1 MSAPAEL
8 PPRAR
13 EVVDAARELLE
24 AEGADAV
31 TMRRV
36 AERLGIRAP
45 SLYKHLP
52 NKEAIEMQLVAVGF
66 EEAAEAFQAA
76 VASSKSPLADFASA
90 YRRFALAH
98 PHLYRLMHD
107 RPLQRDL
114 LPTGAEDRA
123 AAPLI
128 AAAGSIDRAR
138 AVWAFAHGMTILE
151 LNGRFPADADLDK
164 AWHDGIRAFSQPTR
178 GTGPAR
184 QT

>member
-1 MSAPAEL
+1 
-8 PPRAR
+8 
-13 EVVDAARELLE
+13 
-24 AEGADAV
+24 
-31 TMRRV
+31 MRRV

-164 AWHDGIRAFSQPTR
+164 AWHDGIRGFTQPR
-178 GTGPAR
+178 GTGSAP